1 MLAHSLRRTP
11 SAFRPKKLNVEDDTQ
26 SKRKDELRRGTILSE
41 SASAGDYIHD
51 LAT

>member
-1 MLAHSLRRTP
+1 MSAYSLKRTP
-11 SAFRPKKLNVEDDTQ
+11 IAFRLKKLKVDDGTQ
-26 SKRKDELRRGTILSE
+26 SERKDELRRGTMLSE